1 MIAFQLVFPPNFQYD
16 SKHMVV
22 FVVEMD
28 VRKTYELFFYKSIN
42 KLNGFTKR
50 ELMSFIIILWGEKK
64 RNNIHNV
71 QFRKTFFFCF
81 FFFFFWRGR
90 GKGKEFWHLCLN
102 GQYDD

>member
-1 MIAFQLVFPPNFQYD
+1 
-16 SKHMVV
+16 MVV

-64 RNNIHNV
+64 ETIYTMFNLEKLSSFV
-71 QFRKTFFFCF
+71 F
-81 FFFFFWRGR
+81 FFFFLGAGGAR
-90 GKGKEFWHLCLN
+90 GKSFGTFA
-102 GQYDD
+102 